1 MARRAVV
8 LALLVVCAGCTAAVS
23 STTTTRSEAT
33 TSTAGM
39 TPATESTLED
49 MIGRW
54 DLAEYFEAGEMT
66 WTLGDAEMVFI
77 R

>member
-1 MARRAVV
+1 
-8 LALLVVCAGCTAAVS
+8 
-23 STTTTRSEAT
+23 
-33 TSTAGM
+33 M